1 MGDLFAYL
9 NLAFDIRLTSRKS
22 TLQPCTHYAHMLA
35 IDSVSVTKVYGG
47 SSQPAVKGLTLK
59 VEAGKIFT
67 LLGRN
72 GAGKTTFVRMCATQL
87 LPSSGSISVLGY
99 DVVRQAKRVRDLISI
114 VPQEGR
120 PLRALTP
127 WDHVY
132 NWLQIRGDS
141 KNTARDKTEAILR
154 KLEIYGSRHTPAMN
168 LSGGMKQKVLVAMAM
183 ATDAQLLFLDEPTI
197 GLDPVSR
204 RQVWTAIKD
213 WKHKGGSILLT
224 THYMDEAEIL
234 SDYIVIIDKGTI
246 VAQGTIQQLR
256 KIIPQN
262 IRVDIA
268 RDTLNVDTLKS
279 YGSVVDTGA
288 GMLRVF
294 TFESAVRE
302 ISDLALRHNLSFT
315 VSSVTLDDVFVYI
328 MGNGIVDDHE
338 LKD

>member
-1 MGDLFAYL
+1 
-9 NLAFDIRLTSRKS
+9 
-22 TLQPCTHYAHMLA
+22 MLA
-35 IDSVSVTKVYGG
+35 ISADGVSKRY
-47 SSQPAVKGLTLK
+47 KGLSQTALSNVSLT
-59 VEAGKIFT
+59 VESGQIYT

-72 GAGKTTFVRMCATQL
+72 GAGKTTFVRICATQL
-87 LPSSGSISVLGY
+87 LPTQGRIQVLGY
-99 DVVRQAKRVRDLISI
+99 DVIKEADKVRKLISI

-141 KNTARDKTEAILR
+141 KAAARDKTETMLR
-154 KLEIYGSRHTPAMN
+154 KLEIYGARDIPAMN
-168 LSGGMKQKVLVAMAM
+168 LSGGMKQKILVAMAM

-213 WKHKGGSILLT
+213 WKSKGGSILLT
-224 THYMDEAEIL
+224 THYMDEAEML
-234 SDYIVIIDKGTI
+234 SDYIVIIDKGMI
-246 VAQGTIQQLR
+246 IAQGTIQELR
-256 KIIPQN
+256 KVIPQN

-268 RDTLNVDTLKS
+268 RDTLDVNTLKS

-288 GMLRVF
+288 GMLRIF
-294 TFESAVRE
+294 PFESAVRE
-302 ISDLALRHNLSFT
+302 LSDLALRHNLSFT

-328 MGNGIVDDHE
+328 MGNGIIDDQNP
-338 LKD
+338 KD

>member
-1 MGDLFAYL
+1 
-9 NLAFDIRLTSRKS
+9 
-22 TLQPCTHYAHMLA
+22 MLA
-35 IDSVSVTKVYGG
+35 IEATGVTKTYKGAR
-47 SSQPAVKGLTLK
+47 QPALSDISLR
-59 VEAGKIFT
+59 VEAGRVFT

-87 LPSSGSISVLGY
+87 MPTSGSISVLGY
-99 DVVRQAKRVRDLISI
+99 DVVRQPGQVRDLISI

-132 NWLQIRGDS
+132 NWLQIRGEG
-141 KNTARDKTEAILR
+141 KQVAREKTEDILR
-154 KLEIYGSRHTPAMN
+154 KLELYEARDRPAMN
-168 LSGGMKQKVLVAMAM
+168 LSGGMKQKILVAMAM

-213 WKHKGGSILLT
+213 WKAKGGSILLT

-234 SDYIVIIDKGTI
+234 SDYIVIIDRGAI
-246 VAQGTIQQLR
+246 VAQGTIQDLR
-256 KIIPQN
+256 KVIPQN

-268 RDTLNVDTLKS
+268 REDGLDEKALGS
-279 YGSVVDTGA
+279 FGSVVDTGA

-294 TFESAVRE
+294 TFDSAVRE
-302 ISDLALRHNLSFT
+302 LSELAMKKNLPFT
-315 VSSVTLDDVFVYI
+315 VSPVTLDDVFVYLV
-328 MGNGIVDDHE
+328 GNGIGDDS
-338 LKD
+338 KSGSG